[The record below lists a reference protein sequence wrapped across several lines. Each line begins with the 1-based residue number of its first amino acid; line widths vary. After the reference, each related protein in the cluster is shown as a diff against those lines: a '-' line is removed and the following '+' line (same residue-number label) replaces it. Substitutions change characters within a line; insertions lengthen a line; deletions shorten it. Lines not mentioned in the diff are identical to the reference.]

1 MRNQILVIFIFFL
14 GLYSCE
20 KPSHNIN
27 PPPLIQHGKG
37 VFVINEGNYGGG
49 NGSVSYYR
57 TDSDKVYNDIYFT
70 VNQRP
75 LGDVCQSMY
84 VLGGKGYV
92 IVNNSGK
99 IEVVNVED
107 FKNTATISGFT
118 SPRCLLQTEQGSAYV
133 TDMYSNVIYIV
144 NLSTATISG
153 SIRCPGSTEEMMLV
167 NNQVYI
173 TNTEKEYLY
182 IADPANNKITDSIHL
197 SYGTFSIQKDKE
209 GKLWVM
215 CMGNYQDQTPAN
227 LYKVNPANKEVEKSY
242 PFSSW
247 LNAWNKIKMNPGKDT
262 IYFSNVSIYRMSIYD
277 HVLPSGAF
285 IESGNRNLYG
295 LGIDPRTSNI
305 YVSDAI
311 DYVQKGKVYIYSPQG
326 FLLKS
331 FNAGIIPGEF
341 CFY

>member
-1 MRNQILVIFIFFL
+1 MRNNILFIFVFLL
-14 GLYSCE
+14 GLFSCE
-20 KPSHNIN
+20 KPSQNIN
-27 PPPLIQHGKG
+27 QPPLIQQGKG

-57 TDSDKVYNDIYFT
+57 MDSDKVYNDIYYT

-84 VLGGKGYV
+84 ILDGKGYI

-99 IEVVNVED
+99 IEVVNADD

-118 SPRCLLQTEQGSAYV
+118 SPRCLVQTSPFKAYV
-133 TDMYSNVIYIV
+133 TDMYSNVISIV
-144 NLSTATISG
+144 NLSAGTISG
-153 SIRCPGSTEEMMLV
+153 TISCPGSTEDMIPV
-167 NNQVYI
+167 NNQVFI
-173 TNTEKEYLY
+173 TNNEKEYLY
-182 IADPANNKITDSIHL
+182 VADPANDKITDSIHL
-197 SYGTFSIQKDKE
+197 SYGSFSIQKDKD

-227 LYKVNPANKEVEKSY
+227 LYKVNPANKEVEKNY

-247 LNAWNKIKMNPGKDT
+247 LNSWNKIKMNPGKDT
-262 IYFSNVSIYRMSIYD
+262 IYFSNGSIFKMSVYD
-277 HVLPSGAF
+277 HALPSDAF
-285 IESGNRNLYG
+285 IESGGKNFYG
-295 LGIDPRTSNI
+295 LGIDPQSGNI
-305 YVSDAI
+305 FISDAI
-311 DYVQKGKVYIYSPQG
+311 DYVQKGKVYIYSQKG
-326 FLLKS
+326 FLLRS